1 MGKLRMDV
9 SLFLF
14 RAVFNHY
21 ILSPLQ
27 VHLNCALWSNDVYE
41 TVSGALMNFQTAL
54 QAGLNQACVACHQLG
69 ATIKCFKSRCS
80 NLYHLPCAI
89 KEDCV
94 FYKNK
99 SVHCSAHASNNS
111 AGVTENELSSFV
123 VHRRVFVDRDENRQV
138 ATVMHYSEL
147 SNLLRVGNMTF
158 LNVGQLLPHQLEAFH
173 TPNYIYP
180 IGYTVVC

>member
-1 MGKLRMDV
+1 
-9 SLFLF
+9 
-14 RAVFNHY
+14 
-21 ILSPLQ
+21 
-27 VHLNCALWSNDVYE
+27 
-41 TVSGALMNFQTAL
+41 MNFQTAL

-89 KEDCV
+89 KEECV

-99 SVHCSAHASNNS
+99 SVHCSAHASNSS
-111 AGVTENELSSFV
+111 AGVTENELSSFI

-180 IGYTVVC
+180 IGYKVVSDSIRLGRERLTLRVRYQL

>member
-1 MGKLRMDV
+1 
-9 SLFLF
+9 
-14 RAVFNHY
+14 
-21 ILSPLQ
+21 
-27 VHLNCALWSNDVYE
+27 
-41 TVSGALMNFQTAL
+41 MNFQTAL
-54 QAGLNQACVACHQLG
+54 QAGLNQTCSACHQLG
-69 ATIKCFKSRCS
+69 ATIKCFKSRCN

-89 KEDCV
+89 REECV

-99 SVHCSAHASNNS
+99 SVHCSAHGHPHGGIGGAGGGGGGNSSGGGGLASG
-111 AGVTENELSSFV
+111 AGSENELSSLV

-173 TPNYIYP
+173 TPHYIYP
-180 IGYTVVC
+180 IGYKVVSTPSGTYLPALILPLLLF